1 MAIDYTRRKQP
12 DPAPPPA
19 APASST
25 SGLPSW
31 YTPPEQDEP
40 AVAPTPSPS
49 AATRAAPSTPP
60 PAQRYQPPADLQ
72 PPTPPAAAY
81 PPPASPAA
89 AYPPPVAPPGAYPP
103 PSGQYPLPG
112 ASTYQPTA
120 SMSEGRQPGAIS
132 LQKVTLT
139 AASPQV
145 SLTKSGGGTG
155 TIRIN
160 LNWSQGAAAAPS
172 GQKPGGF
179 FKRLAAQAAG
189 GSGGVDLDLGCL
201 YELSDGS
208 KGVVQALGNSF
219 GSLDRAPWIKL
230 DGDDRTG
237 SNTSGE
243 NMSINLDQPGRFR
256 RVLIFAMIYEG
267 APNWAAV
274 DGVVTL
280 SPLAGPQIEVRL
292 DASDQAA
299 RICAVA
305 QLINHGNDLV
315 VQREVQYINGGQSVL
330 DRAFNWGMNW
340 TPGRK

>member
-1 MAIDYTRRKQP
+1 MAIDYTRKRP
-12 DPAPPPA
+12 TPPA
-19 APASST
+19 AAPAAPPVPAANG

-31 YTPPEQDEP
+31 YTPPEEDEAAAAP
-40 AVAPTPSPS
+40 APLPQAPRPSAPPTPSAYPAPT
-49 AATRAAPSTPP
+49 AAW
-60 PAQRYQPPADLQ
+60 
-72 PPTPPAAAY
+72 
-81 PPPASPAA
+81 PPPASAA
-89 AYPPPVAPPGAYPP
+89 GYPPPSAPANYPP
-103 PSGQYPLPG
+103 PSGPPV
-112 ASTYQPTA
+112 YQPTA
-120 SMSEGRQPGAIS
+120 SVPAPSRAGGVS
-132 LQKVTLT
+132 LQKVSLT
-139 AASPQV
+139 ASAPQI
-145 SLTKSGGGTG
+145 SLTKTGGSSGN
-155 TIRIN
+155 IRVN

-172 GQKPGGF
+172 GQKAGGF

-237 SNTSGE
+237 AVTSGE

-256 RVLIFAMIYEG
+256 RILIFAMIYEG

-280 SPLAGPQIEVRL
+280 SPINGPQIEVRL
-292 DASDQAA
+292 DASEQAA

-305 QLINHGNDLV
+305 QLINNNGDLV
-315 VQREVQYINGGQSVL
+315 VQREVKYINGGQSVL
-330 DRAFNWGMNW
+330 DRQYGWGMNW
-340 TPGRK
+340 SPGRK

>member
-1 MAIDYTRRKQP
+1 M
-12 DPAPPPA
+12 PAP
-19 APASST
+19 
-25 SGLPSW
+25 
-31 YTPPEQDEP
+31 
-40 AVAPTPSPS
+40 
-49 AATRAAPSTPP
+49 
-60 PAQRYQPPADLQ
+60 
-72 PPTPPAAAY
+72 
-81 PPPASPAA
+81 
-89 AYPPPVAPPGAYPP
+89 
-103 PSGQYPLPG
+103 
-112 ASTYQPTA
+112 
-120 SMSEGRQPGAIS
+120 GRGGVS

-139 AASPQV
+139 ASSPQV
-145 SLTKSGGGTG
+145 SLTKSGGSTG

-160 LNWSQGAAAAPS
+160 LNWSSGVNPAAQSA
-172 GQKPGGF
+172 QKGGF
-179 FKRLAAQAAG
+179 FKRLAAQAQQ
-189 GSGGVDLDLGCL
+189 SSGVDLDLGCL

-219 GSLDRAPWIKL
+219 GSLDRPPWIKL

-237 SNTSGE
+237 SVSTGE
-243 NMSINLDQPGRFR
+243 NMSINLEQPGRFR

-280 SPLAGPQIEVRL
+280 SPINGPQIEVRL
-292 DASDQAA
+292 DATDQGA

-330 DRAFNWGMNW
+330 DRTYGWGMNW